1 MIFVPALVGWGGKEE
16 ERIVAMRKTIVFA
29 LAFWLIL
36 CLSAWGW
43 SEEAKEEPPH
53 WKGDVSLG
61 LSLARGNSRSSS
73 FSFTFS
79 ADGPINQA
87 KTLLWLNKA
96 IYLFGESEGETS
108 ADNLLVSTRLNWQHT
123 PRLYSYYEL
132 QGLRDRFKNYS
143 YRIMPA
149 VGVGYKIIA
158 QKTVTMGLDAGLSE
172 VFTEYYDSG
181 DTDNYLGLKL
191 GEELIWKIAETSE
204 FNEKLE
210 IDPDLSDFSRYFM
223 RFEANLITA
232 IAKSWSVKLTF
243 IDTYDSQP
251 VGVGVEKNDMV
262 FIAGLSRKF

>member
-1 MIFVPALVGWGGKEE
+1 LKVDWDIHSKEQGLMNRA
-16 ERIVAMRKTIVFA
+16 RILLAVVFA
-29 LAFWLIL
+29 VVSLGLFGLA
-36 CLSAWGW
+36 
-43 SEEAKEEPPH
+43 EEAKEEPPH
-53 WKGDVSLG
+53 WKGDTSVG

-87 KTLLWLNKA
+87 KTLLWFNKA

-143 YRIMPA
+143 YRIIPA
-149 VGVGYKIIA
+149 VGVGYKVIA
-158 QKTVTMGLDAGLSE
+158 QKAVTLGLDAGLSE

-191 GEELIWKIAETSE
+191 GEELVWKIAETSE

-210 IDPDLSDFSRYFM
+210 IDPDLGDFSRYFL
-223 RFEANLITA
+223 RFEANLIAA
-232 IAKSWSVKLTF
+232 IAKSWAVKLTF

-251 VGVGVEKNDMV
+251 VGIGIEKNDIAL
-262 FIAGLSRKF
+262 IAGLSRKF

>member
-1 MIFVPALVGWGGKEE
+1 MNRPRILSSMVFVVISLGLFGLAEE
-16 ERIVAMRKTIVFA
+16 P
-29 LAFWLIL
+29 
-36 CLSAWGW
+36 
-43 SEEAKEEPPH
+43 KEEPPH
-53 WKGDVSLG
+53 WKGDTSVG

-87 KTLLWLNKA
+87 KTLLWFNKA

-108 ADNLLVSTRLNWQHT
+108 ADNLLVSTRLDWQHT

-143 YRIMPA
+143 YRIIPA
-149 VGVGYKIIA
+149 VGVGYKVIA
-158 QKTVTMGLDAGLSE
+158 RKMVTLGLDAGLSE

-191 GEELIWKIAETSE
+191 GEDLVWKIAETSE

-210 IDPDLSDFSRYFM
+210 IDPDLSDFSRYFL
-223 RFEANLITA
+223 RFETNLIAA
-232 IAKSWSVKLTF
+232 IAQSWAVKLTF

-251 VGVGVEKNDMV
+251 VGIGIEKNDIA